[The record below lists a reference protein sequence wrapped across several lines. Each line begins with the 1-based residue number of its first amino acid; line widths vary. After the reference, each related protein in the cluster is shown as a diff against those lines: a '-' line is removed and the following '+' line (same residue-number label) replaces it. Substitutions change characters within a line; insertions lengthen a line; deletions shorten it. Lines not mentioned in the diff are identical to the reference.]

1 MRALALTLTRTRTL
15 TLTPTLP
22 LTLPLPL
29 PLTRWEALAPGV
41 VSHVTIMGAADIL
54 SDGTLQMSLD
64 GSNNKFDPAA
74 ASFVYSTL
82 NADPRFW
89 LIVVMRFAAAACQ
102 LPRTSFD
109 GSVPHGALTLTLTRA
124 LTLTRTLTLTRCTPW
139 HAG

>member
-1 MRALALTLTRTRTL
+1 MANPNPDPNPDLN
-15 TLTPTLP
+15 PDLP
-22 LTLPLPL
+22 LPLPLPLRLPL

-109 GSVPHGALTLTLTRA
+109 GSVHPTA
-124 LTLTRTLTLTRCTPW
+124 P
-139 HAG
+139 